1 MSDEPVRKLMSTLQ
15 VTEGMLAEAY
25 LPALR
30 DHLDRAMFLDAFWT
44 DSRPRFGPPAPR
56 RWEIELDALDMP
68 EETRERVRDLID
80 RVEYEARDW

>member
-1 MSDEPVRKLMSTLQ
+1 MSEEPVVKQGATLR
-15 VTEGMLAEAY
+15 VSEEALAEAY
-25 LPALR
+25 MPTLR
-30 DHLDRAMFLDAFWT
+30 DHLERATFLDAFWT
-44 DSRPRFGPPAPR
+44 DHRPRFGPPAPR